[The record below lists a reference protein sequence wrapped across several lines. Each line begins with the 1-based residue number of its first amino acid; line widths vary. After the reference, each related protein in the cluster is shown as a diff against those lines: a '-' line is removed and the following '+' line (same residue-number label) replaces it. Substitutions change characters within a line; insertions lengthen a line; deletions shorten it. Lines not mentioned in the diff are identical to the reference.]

1 MVDPGPSIKRCHAGF
16 VMDIGR
22 MMMGKKSRFPNS
34 ENVV

>member
-16 VMDIGR
+16 VMDIG